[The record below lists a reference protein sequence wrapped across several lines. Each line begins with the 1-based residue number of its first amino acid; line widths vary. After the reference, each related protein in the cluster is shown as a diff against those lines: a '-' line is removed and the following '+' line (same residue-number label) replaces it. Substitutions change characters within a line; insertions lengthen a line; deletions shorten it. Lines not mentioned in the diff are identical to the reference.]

1 MTVVLGP
8 EIAGSSVLI
17 SGSASAIS
25 EVVGQLIE
33 TNGDFSSVDWT
44 KVGIS
49 TAVGVATKDMGV
61 LNTSIVNTAVEV
73 GDLTLRKDGNSIL
86 DTAKKAGET
95 FTATFIGGYFG
106 RKLESGLDKVINP
119 VRNKYKFETIYI
131 PYPIEIQNPNSI
143 VPSVVG
149 NVFDNSLSGYID
161 YKLGELIDEK

>member
-1 MTVVLGP
+1 
-8 EIAGSSVLI
+8 
-17 SGSASAIS
+17 
-25 EVVGQLIE
+25 
-33 TNGDFSSVDWT
+33 
-44 KVGIS
+44 
-49 TAVGVATKDMGV
+49 KDMGV

-131 PYPIEIQNPNSI
+131 PYPIEIQKPNSI